1 VERIRG
7 SLDAHRAAGARTFGS
22 VGLALLAE
30 AYMLRVRLDEAEAA
44 LNDGIALARA
54 AEEGIWEAELHRL
67 HGDVAIARG
76 AHNDAEAAFDRA
88 IKLAHRRQQKMLEL
102 RALTSLY
109 ELARRR
115 DDAAR
120 TQMIRTRLADAYE
133 AFTEGA
139 AASDLRAAQAALAA
153 PEQ

>member
-1 VERIRG
+1 
-7 SLDAHRAAGARTFGS
+7 
-22 VGLALLAE
+22 
-30 AYMLRVRLDEAEAA
+30 
-44 LNDGIALARA
+44 
-54 AEEGIWEAELHRL
+54 
-67 HGDVAIARG
+67 
-76 AHNDAEAAFDRA
+76 
-88 IKLAHRRQQKMLEL
+88 MLEL